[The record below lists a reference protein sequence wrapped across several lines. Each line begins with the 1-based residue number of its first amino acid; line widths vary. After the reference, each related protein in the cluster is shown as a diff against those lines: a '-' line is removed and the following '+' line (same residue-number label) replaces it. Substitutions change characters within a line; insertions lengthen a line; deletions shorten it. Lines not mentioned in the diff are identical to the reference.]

1 MVRFPSLD
9 AETERSMK
17 LNRASCLKACMMRPM
32 CNQIVVLAEDM

>member
-17 LNRASCLKACMMRPM
+17 LNRASCLKACMMRPT